1 MNEEIMTVE
10 QTKELEE
17 LLKQDPVYC
26 KDLMDKEEL
35 LKRLLELLPYEREH
49 KLNLLIQDFDAIH
62 HSMAQRKAEI
72 AFKMASK

>member
-1 MNEEIMTVE
+1 MIEEIMTVE
-10 QTKELEE
+10 QLNKLEE

-26 KDLMDKEEL
+26 QDLADKEEL
-35 LKRLLELLPYEREH
+35 LKRLLELLPNDQEH

-62 HSMAQRKAEI
+62 YSMAQRKAEI